1 MSSQTAQVAATSATT
16 AAISVPVVMEAQ
28 PGSGDDNLVPPPLPF
43 RALQLKM
50 DYEQYVYTDED
61 VVKRMKRI
69 ATGRGAGR
77 PDFETL
83 DAL

>member
-1 MSSQTAQVAATSATT
+1 M
-16 AAISVPVVMEAQ
+16 VPVVMGAQ

-83 DAL
+83 DALCSR